1 MKRAMIRVAD
11 GYVMQVEPMGGDFAV
26 TAEYQWVNCPD
37 NVTDDFTYDGTN
49 FNEPPPPPPPP
60 EPPIPS
66 TVSMYQARTAL
77 SRAGHLAT
85 VEAALAT
92 MPGPAGEEARIK
104 WEFAPTV
111 KRTDALTAAMAGV
124 LGLTEQ
130 QLDDLFTT
138 AAAII

>member
-1 MKRAMIRVAD
+1 MKRALIHINRVCQVVEVGQEFTVHAD
-11 GYVMQVEPMGGDFAV
+11 LS
-26 TAEYQWVNCPD
+26 WVDCPD
-37 NVTDDFTYDGTN
+37 EVTPETHEWNGGIFAEITVDT
-49 FNEPPPPPPPP
+49 P

-85 VEAALAT
+85 VNAALAT